1 MYKFFQRNLKRD
13 RAQGFLKHKSK
24 KNKQAF
30 KANNKKTTKINLKNT
45 KKLSKKQKTSINGAK
60 SILRITKLHEKI
72 VNQKTFLHKVFFCFI
87 VIYKNI
93 AIENLLIKDM

>member
-1 MYKFFQRNLKRD
+1 M
-13 RAQGFLKHKSK
+13 
-24 KNKQAF
+24 
-30 KANNKKTTKINLKNT
+30 
-45 KKLSKKQKTSINGAK
+45 
-60 SILRITKLHEKI
+60 HEKI